1 MIGQTISHYKILEK
15 LGEGGMGVVY
25 KAQDTKL
32 DRTVA
37 LKFLPAHVSV
47 NEDTKARFIQ
57 EAKAAASLN
66 HNNICT
72 IHGVEEHDGN
82 MFIVMEYIEGGTLRE
97 KLPYAKVDDA
107 LNVAVQI
114 GEALQEAH
122 AKGIVHRDIKSD
134 NVMLTSK
141 GQAKVMDF
149 GLAKLKGSLKL
160 TRTSSTV
167 GTLAY
172 MAPEQVQ
179 GGEVDS
185 RSDIFSFGVLLYE
198 MLSGRLPFRG
208 EHEAAMMYSIL
219 NEDPD
224 PINKYL
230 PQASPELIHILNRAL
245 EKDPVDRYQH
255 VSDMDIDL
263 RRLKKETSK
272 ISRKSIPSMPVV
284 EPSAP
289 AGSESSASTL
299 QNEVAP
305 LEKLP
310 RTTTVTL
317 KIPTLASRKM
327 LVWLGPLVL
336 VIAAF
341 IGYLMFFTN
350 TEEEAGERVPIA
362 VADFINQTKEE
373 QLDGLSG
380 MLITSLEQSRRLS
393 VLTRSR
399 MFDILRVIGKGN
411 VDRIDESLGRE
422 ISRQANVK
430 ALVVASI
437 SKFDELYIIDMK
449 VLDPE
454 KNEYIL
460 TLKEQAKGRSDIP
473 GSIDKLSDQIRI
485 GLKERRTEVE
495 ENSQNVAVMTTPNLE
510 AYQAYFRGEELVN
523 KLEFLKAAEEFRK
536 AVAID
541 SSFALAYYRL
551 AYALSWGGNPGA
563 GDAITK
569 AMKYVE
575 RVPEKEKY
583 LIRAEDALTK
593 NEPLLAISIY
603 KELLALYPEDK
614 EANYLLGDYAF
625 HQLDFETAERSL
637 AKVISMDP
645 KHERAYQHLCWTL
658 LSSKRYDDLKRV
670 AQEYRANAPA
680 PTAYSMLAEAYVVK
694 AQFDSALQICAVG
707 LELFPEESWLRV
719 QRGNIYLMNLSFEA
733 AEKEY
738 SRLTGQDKPYIQKL
752 RGNHGLYSEAIA
764 KGAYRKAM
772 ETVERLIDLAR
783 NEKDKA
789 ALAYWMMEKANVHVK
804 YLKDARAAK
813 AAFALAQEY
822 EKNAD
827 VWFYFSKFSYYLNA
841 GEYQNARDISDAR
854 MKNIVPQNPLIVD
867 AVEAYYSGNYGTAIE
882 RLLKIKVVSPLIQY
896 YLAMCYDAINQA
908 GTAITVLEDL
918 RRNYSTFEYGFT
930 QDYADVVAKSYYL
943 TGKAYEKVNER
954 RKAIQSYEKFLE
966 LWKHADGNLSELTDA
981 KKRLAAIK

>member
-1 MIGQTISHYKILEK
+1 MIGQTISHYKIIEK

-25 KAQDTKL
+25 KAQDLKL
-32 DRTVA
+32 DRFVA

-47 NEDTKARFIQ
+47 NEEIKARFIQ
-57 EAKAAASLN
+57 EAKAAAALN

-72 IHGVEEHDGN
+72 VYGVEEHDGQ
-82 MFIVMEYIEGGTLRE
+82 MFISMEYIEGGTLRR
-97 KLPYAKVDDA
+97 KLPYSKVDDA
-107 LNVAVQI
+107 LNIALQI

-172 MAPEQVQ
+172 MAPEQVH

-185 RSDIFSFGVLLYE
+185 RSDIFSFGVLLFE

-245 EKDPVDRYQH
+245 EKDPVDRYQQ

-272 ISRKSIPSMPVV
+272 VLRKSMHVV
-284 EPSAP
+284 EPFAP
-289 AGSESSASTL
+289 TEPESSASTV
-299 QNEVAP
+299 QKEVGP
-305 LEKLP
+305 PDKPP
-310 RTTTVTL
+310 RTTTVTF
-317 KIPTLASRKM
+317 KIPALASRKM
-327 LVWLGPLVL
+327 LVWLGPLVFG
-336 VIAAF
+336 VAGF
-341 IGYLMFFTN
+341 IGYFMFFN
-350 TEEEAGERVPIA
+350 TKEEAGERVPVA

-399 MFDILRVIGKGN
+399 MFDILKVMGKGS
-411 VDRIDESLGRE
+411 VDRIDETLGRE

-460 TLKEQAKGRSDIP
+460 TLKEQAKGRSEIP
-473 GSIDKLSDQIRI
+473 GSIDKLSEQIRI
-485 GLKERRTEVE
+485 ALKEKRTEVE
-495 ENSQNVAVMTTPNLE
+495 ENRKVVAVMTTPNLE

-523 KLEFLKAAEEFRK
+523 KLEFLKGADEFRN
-536 AVAID
+536 AVALD
-541 SSFALAYYRL
+541 SGFALAHYRL
-551 AYALSWGGNPGA
+551 AYALSWGGNAGA
-563 GDAITK
+563 GDAIAK
-569 AMKYVE
+569 AMKYVD
-575 RVPEKEKY
+575 RVPEKERF

-603 KELLALYPEDK
+603 KELLVLYPEDK
-614 EANYLLGDYAF
+614 EVNYLLGDYAF
-625 HQLDFETAERSL
+625 HQREFETAERSL
-637 AKVISMDP
+637 AKVILMDP
-645 KHERAYQHLCWTL
+645 KHERANQHLCWTFIL
-658 LSSKRYDDLKRV
+658 RKRSDELKRAARQYLV
-670 AQEYRANAPA
+670 HVPS
-680 PTAYSMLAEAYVVK
+680 PTAYSMLAEAHVMT
-694 AQFDSALQICAVG
+694 AQFDSALQVCAAG
-707 LELFPEESWLRV
+707 LERFPEESWLRV
-719 QRGNIYLMNLSFEA
+719 QRGNIYLMTFSFEA

-738 SRLTGQDKPYIQKL
+738 SRLIGRDKSYTQ
-752 RGNHGLYSEAIA
+752 RMGGNEGLYFDAIA
-764 KGAYRKAM
+764 KGAFREAL
-772 ETVERLIDLAR
+772 ETVERLIELARTGKDKEDLAF
-783 NEKDKA
+783 
-789 ALAYWMMEKANVHVK
+789 WMMEKANANMK
-804 YLKDARAAK
+804 YLKDAQAAK

-822 EKNAD
+822 EKNSD
-827 VWFYFSKFSYYLNA
+827 QRHDFSKFSYYLNA
-841 GEYQNARDISDAR
+841 GEFQKARVVGQGRLKVVNLEIS
-854 MKNIVPQNPLIVD
+854 LIVD
-867 AVEAYYSGNYGTAIE
+867 AVETYSSGNYGTAIE
-882 RLLKIKVVSPLIQY
+882 RLSKIEVASPYIQY
-896 YLAMCYDAINQA
+896 YQAMCYDAINQP
-908 GTAITVLEDL
+908 GTAITILEEL
-918 RRNYSTFEYGFT
+918 RKNYSSFEFGLY
-930 QDYADVVAKSYYL
+930 QEYADVAAKSYYL
-943 TGKAYEKVNER
+943 TGKVYEKTNDR
-954 RKAIQSYEKFLE
+954 RKAIQSYERFLE
-966 LWKHADGNLSELTDA
+966 IWKHADANIPELVDA
-981 KKRLAAIK
+981 KKRLAALKLL